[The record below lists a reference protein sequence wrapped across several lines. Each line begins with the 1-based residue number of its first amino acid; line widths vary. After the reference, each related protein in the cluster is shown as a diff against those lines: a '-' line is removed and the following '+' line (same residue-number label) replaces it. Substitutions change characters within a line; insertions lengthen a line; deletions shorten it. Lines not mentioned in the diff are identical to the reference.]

1 MMDTMVIS
9 GLRCTAHIGCKPE
22 ERALPQALLVNVTLK
37 LDTRE
42 AAATDDLE
50 KTVNY
55 ARLAKALL
63 AACEDSQCQLI
74 ETLAAGLARLCLDC
88 SGRIAEATV
97 EVRKP
102 AGLPNGD
109 YAAIIVTR
117 NRNPN

>member
-1 MMDTMVIS
+1 MDTMVIA
-9 GLRCTAHIGCKPE
+9 GLRCTAHIGCKEE
-22 ERALPQALLVNVTLK
+22 ERALPQALVVTTTLK

-55 ARLAKALL
+55 ARLSKAIV
-63 AACEDSQCQLI
+63 AACEASVCRLI
-74 ETLAAGLARLCLDC
+74 ETLAANLAHLCLDFDA
-88 SGRIAEATV
+88 RVAEATV

-117 NRNPN
+117 IRENH

>member
-1 MMDTMVIS
+1 MDTMVVS
-9 GLRCTAHIGCKPE
+9 GLRCMAHIGCKEE
-22 ERALPQALLVNVTLK
+22 ERALPQVLFVTATLK

-42 AAATDDLE
+42 AAESDDLE

-55 ARLAKALL
+55 ARLSKSILT
-63 AACEDSQCQLI
+63 ACEASQCRLI
-74 ETLAAGLARLCLDC
+74 ETLAANLARLCLEYDM
-88 SGRIAEATV
+88 RISEATV

-117 NRNPN
+117 NRENL